1 MIQHLKSRPRLVN
14 SFLSTIVFALVICNQ
29 SVITP
34 LTTLEKVLFSY
45 NFFQWIYL
53 FSLLFLIFKSKSAD
67 IKKLAMAQDESTSF
81 VLPFSSMASI
91 ITLAA
96 IGVELSSAKETHGVL
111 KSIHLALPAITLIG
125 VWALLPT
132 LFAIHYAHMY
142 YLAKD
147 EKNRPMT
154 FPDSPDHPDYFDF
167 LYFSVTVALT
177 SQTSDTAI
185 TSSIGRKIVLMQ
197 SIVAFLFNTSILALG
212 INVAASLLN

>member
-53 FSLLFLIFKSKSAD
+53 FSLLFLIFKSKSA
-67 IKKLAMAQDESTSF
+67 
-81 VLPFSSMASI
+81 I